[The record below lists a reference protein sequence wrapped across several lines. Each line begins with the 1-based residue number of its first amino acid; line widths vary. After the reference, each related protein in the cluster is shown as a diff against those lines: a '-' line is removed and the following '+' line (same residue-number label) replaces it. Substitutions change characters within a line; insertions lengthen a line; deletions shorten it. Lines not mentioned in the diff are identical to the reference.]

1 MRADA
6 LEDLTADGW
15 MALVAH
21 GVRTVID
28 LRNDD
33 EVGEDVAPR
42 SADVTTIRIPLDV
55 SEDREFWDVW
65 QSGPQF
71 GTPEYYRPHLER
83 FPERS
88 AAVVAAVA
96 QAEPGGVAVHCAGG
110 RDRSGQV
117 TMLLLSLVGVPPDI
131 IATDYALSF
140 DRLPARYAARGEDDQ
155 GPLLQSYLRAHG
167 TSAETLIVD
176 LLESF
181 DVEDHLVEAGLG
193 TDDIAALRGRLLGG
207 KARRR
212 LWDDDRVA
220 RVDVVTET
228 IIRRPRDEVAAFAA
242 DPSRAPEWYQNI
254 KAVEWETEPPVQ
266 VGSRVRF
273 RAVFLGRTLVYTYEI
288 REFVP
293 GERLV
298 MATAE
303 GPFPMQTEYTWAD
316 VDDDHGATRMT
327 LRNHGEPSGFAGLGA
342 PVMARAMR
350 RANAGDLALLKRLLE
365 G

>member
-1 MRADA
+1 M
-6 LEDLTADGW
+6 
-15 MALVAH
+15 
-21 GVRTVID
+21 
-28 LRNDD
+28 
-33 EVGEDVAPR
+33 
-42 SADVTTIRIPLDV
+42 
-55 SEDREFWDVW
+55 
-65 QSGPQF
+65 
-71 GTPEYYRPHLER
+71 
-83 FPERS
+83 
-88 AAVVAAVA
+88 
-96 QAEPGGVAVHCAGG
+96 
-110 RDRSGQV
+110 
-117 TMLLLSLVGVPPDI
+117 
-131 IATDYALSF
+131 
-140 DRLPARYAARGEDDQ
+140 
-155 GPLLQSYLRAHG
+155 
-167 TSAETLIVD
+167 
-176 LLESF
+176 
-181 DVEDHLVEAGLG
+181 
-193 TDDIAALRGRLLGG
+193 
-207 KARRR
+207 
-212 LWDDDRVA
+212 A